1 MENELL
7 SKKIRDLAE
16 SNGIDILGFT
26 DASEFKGYA
35 VKDSLRQSP
44 ELSLP
49 EAEIIIVAGIYIGG
63 VTLPSWTNQ
72 MFGRTSRLY
81 LSEFF
86 LDIVKPMEPIADLL
100 KNEGYKA
107 IISNS
112 ETNEGSVLPLKLAA
126 IRAGLGWQGKNSLL
140 ISKKYGTFLALG
152 GIITN
157 AELEYTTREEQNL
170 CGKCNKCQKACPLN
184 ALDQSHV
191 LNINKCLSFHLQNEN
206 LPQNAKVIMGN
217 RVGDCEICQDIC
229 PWNKKHLDNPI
240 ETKLTLQFRSEID
253 KWEKFF
259 YLPNLVKLTEK
270 EYQDKLGIL
279 GTGISYE
286 IFHRNVLL
294 ALEGIQ

>member
-1 MENELL
+1 MDFPGA
-7 SKKIRDLAE
+7 K
-16 SNGIDILGFT
+16 T
-26 DASEFKGYA
+26 
-35 VKDSLRQSP
+35 
-44 ELSLP
+44 
-49 EAEIIIVAGIYIGG
+49 IIVAGIYIGG
-63 VTLPSWTNQ
+63 ITLPSWTNQ

-100 KNEGYKA
+100 KYEGHRA

-126 IRAGLGWQGKNSLL
+126 IRVGLGWQGKQSLL
-140 ISKKYGTFLALG
+140 ISKIYGSFLALG

-157 AELEYTTREEQNL
+157 AELVYNTLEEQNS
-170 CGKCNKCQKACPLN
+170 CGKCNKCQTACPLN

-191 LNINKCLSFHLQNEN
+191 LNINKCLSYHLQSED
-206 LPQNAKVIMGN
+206 LPQNAKVVMEN
-217 RVGDCEICQDIC
+217 RIGDCEICQDVC
-229 PWNKKHLDNPI
+229 PWNKKHLDNPL
-240 ETKLTLQFRSEID
+240 ETKLTLQFRSKID

-270 EYQDKLGIL
+270 EYLNKLGFL

-286 IFHRNVLL
+286 IFHRNVLI
-294 ALEGIQ
+294 AMGNNNN